1 MSADTLA
8 GVPLLS
14 RTTYADLHAGQRFGP
29 FREQLTAELSAGLRG
44 APSASR
50 PALLAPG
57 GVLPLL
63 TLRALRRALEG
74 IPAGGVLLGQRFA
87 VHADL
92 PADAAVDVAV
102 RVAVQEHRGGH
113 LLTTFVF
120 ALHHDGDLAAVVEWT
135 IRA

>member
-1 MSADTLA
+1 MIGDTLD

-14 RTTYADLHAGQRFGP
+14 ATAYADLDVGRCFGP

-44 APSASR
+44 APGESVPGAV
-50 PALLAPG
+50 APG
-57 GVLPLL
+57 GVLPLV
-63 TLRALRRALEG
+63 TLRVLRRALQG

-87 VHADL
+87 AHAPL
-92 PADAAVDVAV
+92 PAVAAVDVDV
-102 RVAVQEHRGGH
+102 RVAAQTERGGH

-120 ALHHDGDLAAVVEWT
+120 RVEHDGDLAAVVDWT